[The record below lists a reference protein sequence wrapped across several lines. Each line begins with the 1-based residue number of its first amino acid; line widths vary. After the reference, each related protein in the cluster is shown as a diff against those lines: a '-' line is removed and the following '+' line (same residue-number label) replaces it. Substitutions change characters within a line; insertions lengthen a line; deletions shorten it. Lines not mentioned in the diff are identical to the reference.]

1 MDIEKLRQLR
11 DAKFSLA
18 EIEEIEKMPVRY
30 FVAQFIE
37 PGVCGYKEQDDDVL
51 LRREVLFNMAPTF
64 YDRAVLMPPHNTNIT
79 SENIMKKSIGRVVDV
94 WKDEFS
100 DRWFVK
106 FQIWDKKALIDI
118 DEGKYPYVSCCY
130 IITERGEGGRYNG
143 EDYAGEVLDG
153 FYHHIIITDS
163 PRYTDSD
170 IVKVNEELDLK
181 FVKFNDIVE
190 FSEEKQDKGEN
201 KMFFIKKSKVEIDK
215 DICLKTNSGELSIE
229 EIVAKF
235 NECGDKMEKL
245 SEEKEALSKELEEV
259 KKENKKLCE
268 ENEKL
273 KADKSEKDDKKDEK
287 SNEDSDATKPAEEQK
302 PVEPVA
308 PAQENNDGPSELA
321 QAAAK
326 VNSVSSEAEK
336 NAIADSEPAKDETK
350 ATVYY

>member
-1 MDIEKLRQLR
+1 MDIEKLKQLEN
-11 DAKFSLA
+11 AKFSLA

-37 PGVCGYKEQDDDVL
+37 PGVCGYKEQNDDVL
-51 LRREVLFNMAPTF
+51 LRREVLYKMAPTF
-64 YDRAVLMPPHNTNIT
+64 FDRAVLMPPHNLNVT
-79 SENIMKKSIGRVVDV
+79 SDNIMKKSIGRVVDV

-106 FQIWDKKALIDI
+106 FQIWDRKALIDI
-118 DEGKYPYVSCCY
+118 DDGKYPFVSCAY

-143 EDYAGEVLDG
+143 EDYNGEVLDG

-170 IVKVNEELDLK
+170 IIKVNEEIDLK

-190 FSEEKQDKGEN
+190 FSEEKQKQGEN
-201 KMFFIKKSKVEIDK
+201 KMFGIKKTEAAIDK
-215 DICLKTNSGELSIE
+215 DICIKTNEGELTIE
-229 EIVAKF
+229 EIVSKF
-235 NECGDKMEKL
+235 NECGDKITKL
-245 SEEKEALSKELEEV
+245 SEEKDALSKELEEV

-273 KADKSEKDDKKDEK
+273 KAEKSEKKDVK
-287 SNEDSDATKPAEEQK
+287 PNEDPNSEVKPSDSAS
-302 PVEPVA
+302 
-308 PAQENNDGPSELA
+308 ENNDGTSKLA
-321 QAAAK
+321 EAAAK

-336 NAIADSEPAKDETK
+336 KAIADSEPNKDETK
-350 ATVYY
+350 ATVSY